1 MPNTMPACKM
11 RRMEPRA
18 AIAAWRKKFGWNQSE
33 LARNLQPPVT
43 PQTVQQW
50 EKEGGTTPSGA
61 SLRALAALFGTTP
74 AGVLA
79 GPDAPATAASKAVG
93 DDRME
98 ISVSAF
104 IALTSELT
112 LLKQRV
118 MELEGGAQGPPE
130 AGDTTQELIN
140 ATPGHTV
147 ERRVKDRRK

>member
-33 LARNLQPPVT
+33 LARLLQPAVT
-43 PQTVQQW
+43 PQAVQQW
-50 EKEGGTTPSGA
+50 EENDTTPSGK

-79 GPDAPATAASKAVG
+79 GPDAAPQATTRALG
-93 DDRME
+93 DNRME

-104 IALTSELT
+104 LELT
-112 LLKQRV
+112 QELALLKQRV
-118 MELEGGAQGPPE
+118 RQMEADHNSRPD
-130 AGDTTQELIN
+130 AGETTQELIK

-147 ERRVKDRRK
+147 ERRVRDRRK